1 MASGSTAPR
10 RTTSR
15 ARPTDPWWLRVR
27 WDRIGRVSL
36 LGVLVGIVLLY
47 IGPAAS
53 WLRTWS
59 EAKHQ
64 RTEVTR
70 LQKEH
75 DVLVARQKALKD
87 PRTLEREA
95 RRLGYVKPGE
105 QLFIVKGINDW
116 RKRTKKSL
124 TPRP

>member
-1 MASGSTAPR
+1 MASASTASHRTSPR
-10 RTTSR
+10 TR
-15 ARPTDPWWLRVR
+15 ATDPWWLRVR

-36 LGVLVGIVLLY
+36 LCVLVGIVLLY

-64 RTEVTR
+64 RAEVAR
-70 LQKEH
+70 LEKEH
-75 DVLVARQKALKD
+75 RELSARQKALKD

-95 RRLGYVKPGE
+95 RRLGMVRPDERGYVVVG
-105 QLFIVKGINDW
+105 L
-116 RKRTKKSL
+116 
-124 TPRP
+124 PR

>member
-1 MASGSTAPR
+1 MASGSTASR
-10 RTTSR
+10 RTPPRTR
-15 ARPTDPWWLRVR
+15 TDDPWWLRVR

-36 LGVLVGIVLLY
+36 LCVLVGIVLLY

-53 WLRTWS
+53 WLRTWG

-64 RTEVTR
+64 RSEVTR

-75 DVLVARQKALKD
+75 RVLKARQQALRD

-95 RRLGYVKPGE
+95 RRLGMV
-105 QLFIVKGINDW
+105 
-116 RKRTKKSL
+116 
-124 TPRP
+124 RPD

>member
-1 MASGSTAPR
+1 MASATTASR
-10 RTTSR
+10 RT
-15 ARPTDPWWLRVR
+15 RPPTRPGDPWWLRVR

-36 LGVLVGIVLLY
+36 LGVLAGIVLLY

-64 RTEVTR
+64 RGEVAR
-70 LQKEH
+70 LQEEH
-75 DVLVARQKALKD
+75 RELKARQQALKD

-95 RRLGYVKPGE
+95 RRLGMVRPDERSYVVVGLP
-105 QLFIVKGINDW
+105 
-116 RKRTKKSL
+116 
-124 TPRP
+124 